1 MAIKLYST
9 IIAATLLCTSHPAT
23 ADANIKQL
31 QRKLIEFGYD
41 AVVAD
46 GIWGKNTETALS
58 AFLASNGLIFDGVI
72 DANEFALLGIPPQKP
87 QVLDATITFT
97 KVCHPLGLLSLKK

>member
-41 AVVAD
+41 AGVEIRKA
-46 GIWGKNTETALS
+46 GRAHGLS
-58 AFLASNGLIFDGVI
+58 N
-72 DANEFALLGIPPQKP
+72 LLP
-87 QVLDATITFT
+87 
-97 KVCHPLGLLSLKK
+97 